1 MPKKYN
7 LSQFL
12 NN

>member
-1 MPKKYN
+1 MSKKYN